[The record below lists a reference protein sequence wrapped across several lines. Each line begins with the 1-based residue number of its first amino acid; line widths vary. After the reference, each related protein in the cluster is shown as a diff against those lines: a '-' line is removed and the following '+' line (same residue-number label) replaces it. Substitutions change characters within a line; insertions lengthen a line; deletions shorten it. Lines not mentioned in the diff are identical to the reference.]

1 MGLHPSCIHLASI
14 LHPSASTFDDMTIV
28 FFLDKCA
35 SYIKYSKYIKL
46 QLFAFLCLILFYI
59 FWSFRGWWAG
69 EGGRCLEKEGARDE
83 TRFFHQ
89 RRRQLLLGR
98 SQHSDLAPL
107 CSTMFHLDSVKIAE
121 SVGRSENILHQKSV
135 GDFAK
140 DCGTPMNK
148 IHPVT
153 AHQFNEIFERVYF
166 GPGRVLCGGFVTHD
180 IRHRSSSIAL
190 VYWNTCWWS
199 TLKSDCFLHVRLCPV
214 SVVYFF
220 QAQKP
225 RDCCMYRVALCFV
238 AQVLIASHGL
248 VFWATTIM
256 EDCGFNMAQQP
267 QQLQFAEHRASYRF
281 RTVWELQ
288 EVPDKD

>member
-1 MGLHPSCIHLASI
+1 
-14 LHPSASTFDDMTIV
+14 
-28 FFLDKCA
+28 
-35 SYIKYSKYIKL
+35 
-46 QLFAFLCLILFYI
+46 
-59 FWSFRGWWAG
+59 
-69 EGGRCLEKEGARDE
+69 
-83 TRFFHQ
+83 
-89 RRRQLLLGR
+89 
-98 SQHSDLAPL
+98 
-107 CSTMFHLDSVKIAE
+107 MFHYVPLGFRQDCWKIWKR
-121 SVGRSENILHQKSV
+121 GRSENILHQKSV

-166 GPGRVLCGGFVTHD
+166 GPGRVLCGFVTHD

-267 QQLQFAEHRASYRF
+267 QQLQLQSTERVTDSEMFENSKKCQTKTKTDTKTKIMKQWNSSILQYISYSNFRSSNPFPCSRHGNSVQRDRGNMMLFVDFDQQDSNSTRARALTF
-281 RTVWELQ
+281 QRLRADGLFKIPW
-288 EVPDKD
+288 